1 MLARNFNIENKN
13 ITWLY
18 QAQAQGWKGLNAL
31 KCKITCIVHR
41 WYGQQGPSRTPC
53 LASGLPYHWHCII
66 QARSMTMR
74 DNPQIT
80 SVIACMLN
88 CPMVVFLRISPRKY
102 LRKKWFSVWPLVTAS
117 SWQISW
123 ISPHI
128 SFLKICLLF
137 NYYCIIR
144 TICLAYRTD
153 TSVYGDQSEGK
164 PSLRLYTS

>member
-1 MLARNFNIENKN
+1 MASKLRPEHHVWPVDCLTIGIASFK
-13 ITWLY
+13 
-18 QAQAQGWKGLNAL
+18 QGLW
-31 KCKITCIVHR
+31 
-41 WYGQQGPSRTPC
+41 
-53 LASGLPYHWHCII
+53 
-66 QARSMTMR
+66 R

-128 SFLKICLLF
+128 SFLKMCLLF